1 MSTGE
6 NLSTTDAF
14 RRAVDDLSFEVHP
27 GPLSGPVVVS
37 LPSIIA
43 EGCGLWL
50 LTRARR
56 TLTA

>member
-1 MSTGE
+1 MISVE
-6 NLSTTDAF
+6 NVTKTCAS
-14 RRAVDDLSFEVHP
+14 RRAVDDLSFAGRP
-27 GPLSGPVVVS
+27 GPPSGVVIVS
-37 LPSIIA
+37 VPSIIA